1 MAGIRC
7 MAGPF
12 SNRSELQNRLFA
24 ELSQMFGVEVPLY
37 AKSLLVNRVCNE
49 TLCALLATR
58 FPDFSLT
65 AAQQEQ
71 MSGERHGA
79 IRLGRPDEY
88 HWMGRFFA
96 VFGMEPHN
104 YYDMTKL
111 GAKSQPIIATAFRS
125 RRNPEHRIFCSLLMT
140 DYFAPATRA
149 RLEAQ
154 LATREIFSAEAKAL
168 IEQHEQQGGLTADAA
183 TQLIQEA
190 VQRIFKWTGR
200 ARNYGLYQELCAAGF
215 KIAADIVC
223 FESHHLNHLTPNTL
237 WLDLYTAAM
246 RHCLG
251 ELRVADFRARAAL
264 VLARVGERADHDY
277 LRLHFKHLPPEE
289 IAGWKPRPVS
299 AAALAALT
307 DKLTERLQA
316 ADLTLA
322 DWPHAG
328 FKENTEGPAEDTPIL
343 LRQDAYRALT
353 EPVLFTEPD
362 GSQVAAVHTA
372 RFGEI
377 EQRFYATTPA
387 GRSQYDACLTAA
399 DAARS
404 TLPRGS
410 RSDLIAAEKLY
421 AAPFAVFPKTL
432 SALLAQK
439 LVYGYYRVTAAGRR
453 AAQVGAIEVMA
464 WPELIRR
471 GYVVVDG
478 LRYEDFLPVSAAGI
492 FASNLKEGGTPS
504 TAGEPVAYPQ
514 SHLEA
519 MLGRK
524 IIDTTLTYAGLEAES
539 QRQVLIELGLW
550 DRLAPAEQAALLATM
565 APAQDGP
572 AAVV

>member
-7 MAGPF
+7 MGGTF

-37 AKSLLVNRVCNE
+37 AKSLLVNQCCNE
-49 TLCALLATR
+49 TIGALLAAR
-58 FPDFSLT
+58 FPDFTLT
-65 AAQQEQ
+65 AAQQAQ

-79 IRLGRPDEY
+79 IRIGRPDEY
-88 HWMGRFFA
+88 RWMGRFFA

-154 LATREIFSAEAKAL
+154 LATREIFSAQAKAL
-168 IEQHEQQGGLTADAA
+168 IEQHEKQGGLTAKEA
-183 TQLIQEA
+183 TQLIEEA

-200 ARNYGLYQELCAAGF
+200 ARHYGLYQDLCAAGF
-215 KIAADIVC
+215 KIAADVVC

-251 ELRVADFRARAAL
+251 ELSVADFRARAAV
-264 VLARVGERADHDY
+264 VLARVAARADHDY
-277 LRLHFKHLPPEE
+277 LRLHFRHLADEE
-289 IAGWKPRPVS
+289 IAGWESRVVP
-299 AAALAALT
+299 AATLAELG
-307 DKLTERLQA
+307 DKLTESLQA
-316 ADLTLA
+316 TDLKLA

-353 EPVLFTEPD
+353 EPVVFTEPN
-362 GSQVAAVHTA
+362 GSQVAAMHTA

-387 GRSQYDACLTAA
+387 GRSQYDDCLTAA
-399 DAARS
+399 EAARS
-404 TLPRGS
+404 ALPRGA
-410 RSDLIAAEKLY
+410 RADFTATEKIY

-439 LVYGYYRVTAAGRR
+439 LVYGYYRVTSAGRR
-453 AAQVGAIEVMA
+453 AAAEGAIKLMA
-464 WPELIRR
+464 WPELIRS

-492 FASNLKEGGTPS
+492 FASNLKDGGTPS
-504 TAGEPVAYPQ
+504 TAAEPVAYPQ
-514 SHLEA
+514 SRLA
-519 MLGRK
+519 AILGRK
-524 IIDTTLTYAGLEAES
+524 IIDTTLTYAGLAAES
-539 QRQVLIELGLW
+539 QQQVLSELGLW
-550 DRLAPAEQAALLATM
+550 DRLAPAEQAALLAAIAQAHE
-565 APAQDGP
+565 APVGGA
-572 AAVV
+572 

>member
-1 MAGIRC
+1 MG
-7 MAGPF
+7 GTF
-12 SNRSELQNRLFA
+12 SNRSEMQNRLFA
-24 ELSQMFGVEVPLY
+24 ELSQMFGLEVPLY
-37 AKSLLVNRVCNE
+37 AKSLLVNRCCNE
-49 TLCALLATR
+49 TICALLAAR
-58 FPDFSLT
+58 FPDFKLT

-79 IRLGRPDEY
+79 IRIGRPDEY
-88 HWMGRFFA
+88 RWVGRFFA
-96 VFGMEPHN
+96 AFGLEPHN
-104 YYDMTKL
+104 YYDLTKL

-140 DYFAPATRA
+140 DYFAPATRV

-154 LATREIFSAEAKAL
+154 LATREIFSAQAKAL
-168 IEQHEQQGGLTADAA
+168 IEQQEQQGGLTADEA
-183 TQLIQEA
+183 TQLIQEG

-200 ARNYGLYQELCAAGF
+200 ACHYELYQELCAAGF

-251 ELRVADFRARAAL
+251 ELSATDFRARAAV
-264 VLARVGERADHDY
+264 VLARVAARADHDY
-277 LRLHFKHLPPEE
+277 LRLHFRHLVDEE
-289 IAGWKPRPVS
+289 IAGWKSRLVP
-299 AAALAALT
+299 AATLAALG
-307 DKLTERLQA
+307 DKLAERLQA
-316 ADLTLA
+316 ADLKLA

-328 FKENTEGPAEDTPIL
+328 FKENTEGPAEDTPVL

-353 EPVLFTEPD
+353 EPVLFTEPA
-362 GSQVAAVHTA
+362 GAQISAVHTA

-387 GRSQYDACLTAA
+387 GRSRYDACLTAA
-399 DAARS
+399 EAARS
-404 TLPRGS
+404 ALPRGA
-410 RSDLIAAEKLY
+410 RADFTAADKVY

-432 SALLAQK
+432 SALLEEK

-453 AAQVGAIEVMA
+453 AAQAGALKIMP
-464 WPELIRR
+464 WPELIRS

-492 FASNLKEGGTPS
+492 FASNLKEGGTSS
-504 TAGEPVAYPQ
+504 TAAKPVVYPQ
-514 SHLEA
+514 SRLEA
-519 MLGRK
+519 ILGRK
-524 IIDTTLTYAGLEAES
+524 IIDTTLTYAGLAAES
-539 QRQVLIELGLW
+539 QQQVLTALGLW
-550 DRLAPAEQAALLATM
+550 DQLALAAQAALLATM
-565 APAQDGP
+565 A
-572 AAVV
+572 AAHDSGAREP